1 MKKRNL
7 GPMLLI
13 LVFVIAFVGYRY
25 YDAMRTDTEAPAI
38 SIEQTDLL
46 EVSVEDPKSFLL
58 QGVTALDPQ
67 DGDVTGKLV
76 VESVRLVDADGMIEV
91 VYAVAD
97 KAGNVAKV
105 ARNVR
110 YMDYESPK
118 FSLKA
123 PLIFEAGQKFDILG
137 EVYATDVLDGDIQ
150 HRIRATSLA
159 EKDISSNGK
168 HQVYFQV
175 TNSIGDTVEIEMP
188 VEVQKAGTYAADLTL
203 TDYLVY
209 IPVGSNFQP
218 MSYLNRFQYKSEDFI
233 LRGRLP
239 ADLSLET
246 TGEVQTDTPG
256 VYTVEYEV
264 TYTVRHETN
273 SDYDQEFTGYS
284 KLIVVVEG

>member
-13 LVFVIAFVGYRY
+13 LIFVIAFVGYRY

-76 VESVRLVDADGMIEV
+76 VESVRLVDKDGLIEV

-175 TNSIGDTVEIEMP
+175 TNSVGDTAEIEMP

-218 MSYLNRFQYKSEDFI
+218 KSYLNRFQYKSEDFN
-233 LRGRLP
+233 LRGGLP

-246 TGEVQTDTPG
+246 NGQVQTDTPG

-264 TYTVRHETN
+264 TYTVKHETN